1 MRAAVRL
8 MDLSD
13 EEVESPGG
21 YMASPT
27 VRRFKDCVHDYMP
40 FDNKICAII
49 DTPQFQRLRHVKQLG
64 TSSYVWPTASHNRFE
79 HCLGVAYLAQSMM
92 EHLQQSQPD
101 LEITSRDARCVTIAG
116 LCHDL
121 GHGPWSHVWDGLFI
135 PSVLPGADWTHED
148 ASEMMFDDL
157 IKQNNLEIDED
168 DVTFIKALIAGE
180 PKRCKRPEKPFL
192 FEIVANKRNGLDVDK
207 FDYIARDMHAIDQ
220 KGNLSLTRLIHS
232 ARVIDNQICF
242 NIKDANQVYEL
253 CYTRFSLHKRIYNH
267 KTAKAIEYMIIDALI
282 AAEPHMN
289 VAKHIYN
296 PKKFMYLTDNI
307 KTVIE
312 SSEAEEL
319 EPARQILHRVNTR
332 DLYKPVDFKVFPWD
346 YKDICKEYFTPE
358 KIVAAAKAV
367 AAEHALNGQETADPA
382 DVEALSPGH
391 VIVDLAKMHYGMQDK
406 NPLDFVKFYSKH
418 HPDTCQQAVLAD
430 ISLLMPASFGEV
442 LLRIYT
448 RDSRFFGLIQA
459 GYREVLAKMPGEPA
473 PAHPDPQREA
483 TPPLPSLTPPDS
495 EAPMTPRT
503 QTRSLSSIPEAPE
516 VTPLGMPTS
525 LTAPSSARG
534 PGTPGQF
541 TNNPF
546 TSVGLNHKGPPP
558 STSKARPP
566 NSVKGRAS
574 KRTREKAD
582 AEESPV
588 KRRRGA

>member
-1 MRAAVRL
+1 MPAAMRL
-8 MDLSD
+8 MDSSD
-13 EEVESPGG
+13 DDIESPRS

-79 HCLGVAYLAQSMM
+79 HCLGVAYLSQSMVD
-92 EHLQQSQPD
+92 HLQQSQPELD
-101 LEITSRDARCVTIAG
+101 ITLRDARCVTIAG

-135 PSVLPGADWTHED
+135 PNALPGSTWTHEQ

-157 IKQNNLEIDED
+157 IEQNNLEIDAD
-168 DVTFIKALIAGE
+168 DVAFIKALIAGD
-180 PKRCKRPEKPFL
+180 PRKCKRREKPFL

-232 ARVIDNQICF
+232 ARVIDDQICF

-267 KTAKAIEYMIIDALI
+267 KTAKAIEYMLVDALLT
-282 AAEPHMN
+282 AEPYMRI
-289 VAKHIYN
+289 AQRIFD
-296 PKKFMYLTDNI
+296 PRKFLFLTDNI
-307 KTVIE
+307 KAIIE

-319 EPARQILHRVNTR
+319 APARQILHRINTR

-346 YKDICKEYFTPE
+346 YKESCKSWFTPE
-358 KIVAAAKAV
+358 RIVTAAKAV
-367 AAEHALNGQETADPA
+367 AASRVGSGEETVDPA
-382 DVEALSPGH
+382 DVEALSPEH
-391 VIVDLAKMHYGMQDK
+391 VIVDMSKMHYGMEDR

-418 HPDTCQQAVLAD
+418 HPDTCQQAELAD
-430 ISLLMPASFGEV
+430 ISLLMPAAFGEV

-459 GYREVLAKMPGEPA
+459 GYREVLAKMPSEPTTHPQPQTQL
-473 PAHPDPQREA
+473 PAYREV
-483 TPPLPSLTPPDS
+483 TPPMQSHTPPDS
-495 EAPMTPRT
+495 ETPMTPRA
-503 QTRSLSSIPEAPE
+503 QTRSLSTIPEAPDAA
-516 VTPLGMPTS
+516 VPSVPGSAHVQATPFRDNSFM
-525 LTAPSSARG
+525 
-534 PGTPGQF
+534 
-541 TNNPF
+541 
-546 TSVGLNHKGPPP
+546 SVGLNHKGPPSP
-558 STSKARPP
+558 GKTRPP
-566 NSVKGRAS
+566 DSMKGKKGKRLRESV
-574 KRTREKAD
+574 
-582 AEESPV
+582 EESPS